1 MVLYAILIICTTEGM
16 TDPFGDLTET
26 IFSDKAVLSESY
38 QPETILERDEEIEAY
53 RHALKDVLFGREPEN
68 IMIYGKAGLGKTAV
82 TKYMMD
88 ALDGEVTEREEATD
102 LFIHKRNCNGKT
114 LFMIVRSLVNELLP
128 DTASKFPKRGLG
140 TGDAFDELYS
150 QLDRIGGTHLF
161 VFDEIDHLED
171 SNTLLYELSR
181 AQSNDHIDEAYIG
194 IIGISNNYTFRKSL
208 SSKVKDTLRETEI
221 SFSPYD
227 ANELVTILETRAEKA
242 FVEDTVDQSAIAR
255 ASAFSAQ
262 DAGNARQAIDL
273 LRVGGE
279 VAERQGDRVLVDD
292 HIEDA
297 QTIVKRGRLENR
309 IRDQTDHAQ
318 YILEAVAIIESNGET
333 PVRSKGIQS
342 RYEQVARANA
352 TDPLTTLKSIQDHLS
367 ELHMLGFLTRYERNE
382 GRSGGVYHEYELD
395 LDAETVIEVR
405 KQIEGESQTH

>member
-1 MVLYAILIICTTEGM
+1 MTE
-16 TDPFGDLTET
+16 PFGDLTET
-26 IFSDKAVLSESY
+26 IFTDKSVLSESY
-38 QPETILERDEEIEAY
+38 HPETILERDEEIEAY

-82 TKYMMD
+82 TRYMMD
-88 ALDGEVTEREEATD
+88 ALVEEVSEREAATE
-102 LFIHKRNCNGKT
+102 LFVHKRNCNGKT

-128 DTASKFPKRGLG
+128 DTASGFPKRGLG

-150 QLDRIGGTHLF
+150 QLDRVGGTHLF

-181 AQSNDHIDEAYIG
+181 APSNDHIKDACIG

-208 SSKVKDTLRETEI
+208 SSKVRDTLRETEI

-227 ANELVTILETRAEKA
+227 ASELQSILRTRADRA
-242 FVEDTVDQSAIAR
+242 FVDDAVDRSAIT
-255 ASAFSAQ
+255 SAAAFAAQ

-279 VAERQGDRVLVDD
+279 VAEKQGDRKLVDD
-292 HIEDA
+292 HIEEA
-297 QTIVKRGRLENR
+297 STIVKRGRLENR

-318 YILEAVAIIESNGET
+318 YILEAIAILEGDGET
-333 PVRSKGIQS
+333 PVRSKAIQAC
-342 RYEQVARANA
+342 YEEVARANA
-352 TDPLTTLKSIQDHLS
+352 TDPLTTLKSIQEHLS
-367 ELHMLGFLTRYERNE
+367 ELQMLGFLTRYERNE
-382 GRSGGVYHEYELD
+382 GRSGGVYYEYEID
-395 LDAETVIEVR
+395 LDAETVIDVR
-405 KQIEGESQTH
+405 KQIEGDHEFE